1 MAFLKIGEEAALAA
15 VSVAVFTTVADVV
28 AVSSEASDWSGWRS
42 SGQMVVV
49 VVAAARNVFSVSIG
63 VVVFELTCCT
73 SPEEAVVVMTGGFQL
88 EVLPVST
95 RSPS

>member
-28 AVSSEASDWSGWRS
+28 AVSSEASDWSGWKS
-42 SGQMVVV
+42 SGQMMV

-63 VVVFELTCCT
+63 VVVFELTCCA
-73 SPEEAVVVMTGGFQL
+73 SSEEAVVVMTGGFQL

>member
-42 SGQMVVV
+42 SGQMV

>member
-42 SGQMVVV
+42 SGQRMG

>member
-28 AVSSEASDWSGWRS
+28 AISSEASDWSGWRS
-42 SGQMVVV
+42 SGQMMV

-88 EVLPVST
+88 EVLPVSA